1 MASKY
6 GVLNEQM
13 EVVEV
18 FASQLDADERAAEI
32 GGRVDELVE
41 NLWWIESDWTE
52 DGVNYIT
59 AYRNS
64 REFAA
69 TVERLGMKLGKL
81 AELCGRSLT
90 TMKSY
95 SCGAMKPPKLVIEKV
110 QELDRFINPK
120 KF

>member
-1 MASKY
+1 MSKY
-6 GVLNEQM
+6 GVLNEQL

-18 FASQLDADERAAEI
+18 FTSQLEADERAAEI

-52 DGVNYIT
+52 EGVNYIT

-64 REFAA
+64 REFSA
-69 TVERLGMKLGKL
+69 TVKRIGMKHGKI
-81 AELCGRSLT
+81 AELCGKKAQ
-90 TMKSY
+90 TMRMY
-95 SCGAMKPPKLVIEKV
+95 CCGTQPPPKLVIEKV

>member
-1 MASKY
+1 MSKY
-6 GVLNEQM
+6 GVLEQL

-18 FASQLDADERAAEI
+18 FASLLEADERAAEI
-32 GGRVDELVE
+32 GGRVEELVE
-41 NLWWIESDWTE
+41 NLWWVESDWTE

-69 TVERLGMKLGKL
+69 TVERTGMKLGKI
-81 AELCGRSLT
+81 AELCGRSLAT
-90 TMKSY
+90 LKMY
-95 SCGAMKPPKLVIEKV
+95 SCGAQKPPKLVIEKV

>member
-1 MASKY
+1 MSKY
-6 GVLNEQM
+6 GVLNKHL
-13 EVVEV
+13 EVTEV
-18 FASQLDADERAAEI
+18 FTSLLEADERAAEI

-59 AYRNS
+59 TSRNNQ
-64 REFAA
+64 EFAA
-69 TVERLGMKLGKL
+69 AVDRLGMKHSKI
-81 AELCGRSLT
+81 AELCGKKT
-90 TMKSY
+90 QTMRMY
-95 SCGAMKPPKLVIEKV
+95 CCGAMNPPKLVIEKI

>member
-1 MASKY
+1 MSKY
-6 GVLNEQM
+6 GVLNEQL

-59 AYRNS
+59 AYRNGQ
-64 REFAA
+64 EFSA
-69 TVERLGMKLGKL
+69 TVKRIGMKLGKL
-81 AELCGRSLT
+81 ADLCGRSLAT
-90 TMKSY
+90 LKMY
-95 SCGAMKPPKLVIEKV
+95 NCGAQNPPKLVIEKV
-110 QELDRFINPK
+110 QELDRFINSK

>member
-1 MASKY
+1 MSKY
-6 GVLNEQM
+6 GVLNEQQ

-18 FASQLDADERAAEI
+18 FTSLLEADGRAAET
-32 GGRVDELVE
+32 GGRIVELVE
-41 NLWWIESDWTE
+41 NLWRIESDWTE

-69 TVERLGMKLGKL
+69 TVERLGMKHGKI
-81 AELCGRSLT
+81 AELCGKKPQ
-90 TMKSY
+90 TMRLY
-95 SCGAMKPPKLVIEKV
+95 CCGAQNPPKLVIEKV

>member
-6 GVLNEQM
+6 CVLNEQM

-18 FASQLDADERAAEI
+18 FPSLLEADERAAEI

-41 NLWWIESDWTE
+41 NCWWIESDWTE

-59 AYRNS
+59 SCRNNQ
-64 REFAA
+64 EFAA
-69 TVERLGMKLGKL
+69 TVERLGMKHGKI
-81 AELCGRSLT
+81 AELCGKKPQ
-90 TMKSY
+90 TMRLY
-95 SCGAMKPPKLVIEKV
+95 CCGAQNPPKLVIEKV